1 MARPPPKP
9 GVDAPIL
16 APASDVL
23 LNQRLLKVIGF
34 YPGTPN
40 GLTDSAYFAAIDAFR
55 RDQALGPGSTLDP
68 RARSI
73 LQKWAESGVRPPTE
87 PLPGADLPPAGGS
100 PTQARSTASKLA
112 TLALLTAPAW
122 ATILYTRLRRR

>member
-55 RDQALGPGSTLDP
+55 KDQALGPGSTLDP
-68 RARSI
+68 RARSL
-73 LQKWAESGVRPPTE
+73 LQRWAESGVRPPTE
-87 PLPGADLPPAGGS
+87 PLPGAAPLPAV
-100 PTQARSTASKLA
+100 QARSSASKLA

-122 ATILYTRLRRR
+122 ATILYTRLRR